1 MRKNTY
7 LIITG
12 SNGSSR
18 TKVFNILQRYNN
30 LLEQA
35 ASTKLKPMDVPIEVS
50 SILLEEYIEHVS
62 WLLVIDGSREFSGCE
77 REWVKNF
84 KGSKSENLF
93 VVFIQRDSFC
103 SEMQRTA
110 EESAY
115 AELGGIYMNSC
126 GAFQE
131 ALYYK
136 RVFFLDAEVKTPG
149 NNMLYD
155 TGILRLRHA
164 LTEHLSAWKRAS
176 GFLEDNLKRKGTI
189 SDEAVDILCRWPYI
203 NILGEYQETGKET
216 VIAFCGGFNTGKST
230 LINKLTGEDI
240 LPTKFTTAT
249 SAVTRI
255 EYGERF
261 EIFSECFGERR
272 KISPEEARQEILY
285 SGRQDFRRKAATAV
299 IFKLPNPMLKNGV
312 VLVDTP
318 GIDDDERLTE
328 ISIRQLKRS
337 SLCVILFTA
346 ERFNK
351 MSDKQLYEY
360 LNKEIAGNVV
370 FVVNKCDLIHSPQEF
385 QRLLE
390 YEKAVLSEMG
400 NQIVG
405 KGTVFNTCCKDE
417 KAADLDGFD
426 KWLGECI
433 GSMASDLQRNARMA
447 HKKSLC
453 EALFKELTN
462 EINMLNERIE
472 SRENYMKLAARE
484 AAHKAGTKISVIRKR
499 LTSFQIEQMEQ
510 LSGIT
515 AYISKELKSY
525 KAEFNRAMLQ
535 RESLTPTD
543 TFEWRKDM
551 LISVIFPSF
560 FENVQE
566 AFEEI
571 FPSGSDFFEGLSGEL
586 VFPALP
592 DSEKLILPGEIP
604 EAEPDKSSYGW
615 LFGSVCYLVGSFDN
629 SINAVRNKLVP
640 RSENFLRDIFQRLE
654 KQIEAMEKD
663 SSEDSF
669 LRKLR
674 LMRANNDIPHR
685 EKLQQTYNILKYLER
700 DIDES

>member
-1 MRKNTY
+1 MHY
-7 LIITG
+7 
-12 SNGSSR
+12 
-18 TKVFNILQRYNN
+18 
-30 LLEQA
+30 
-35 ASTKLKPMDVPIEVS
+35 
-50 SILLEEYIEHVS
+50 
-62 WLLVIDGSREFSGCE
+62 
-77 REWVKNF
+77 
-84 KGSKSENLF
+84 
-93 VVFIQRDSFC
+93 
-103 SEMQRTA
+103 
-110 EESAY
+110 
-115 AELGGIYMNSC
+115 
-126 GAFQE
+126 
-131 ALYYK
+131 
-136 RVFFLDAEVKTPG
+136 
-149 NNMLYD
+149 
-155 TGILRLRHA
+155 
-164 LTEHLSAWKRAS
+164 
-176 GFLEDNLKRKGTI
+176 EDNLIRKDII
-189 SDEAVDILCRWPYI
+189 SDETADILCKEPYI
-203 NILGEYQETGKET
+203 NILREYPETGKET

-230 LINKLTGEDI
+230 LINRLVGKDI

-249 SAVTRI
+249 SVITRI

-261 EIFSECFGERR
+261 EIFAEYYGERK

-285 SGRQDFRRKAATAV
+285 SSGQDFKRKADTAV
-299 IFKLPNPMLKNGV
+299 IFKLPDPLLKNGV

-318 GIDDDERLTE
+318 GIDDDEKLTE

-385 QRLLE
+385 QRLLD

-417 KAADLDGFD
+417 NAADLDGFD
-426 KWLGECI
+426 KWLSKCI
-433 GSMASDLQRNARMA
+433 GRMASDLRRKADKA
-447 HKKSLC
+447 HKKALC
-453 EALFKELTN
+453 EALLEELSN
-462 EINMLNERIE
+462 EINMLNESIE
-472 SRENYMKLAARE
+472 SGENYMKLAARE

-499 LTSFQIEQMEQ
+499 LASFQIEQMEQ

-525 KAEFNRAMLQ
+525 KKEFNRAMLQ

-543 TFEWRKDM
+543 TFEWKKDM

-571 FPSGSDFFEGLSGEL
+571 FPSGSDFFEGLTKEL

-604 EAEPDKSSYGW
+604 GAEPDKSSYGW
-615 LFGSVCYLVGSFDN
+615 LFGSVCYLVGSCDN

-640 RSENFLRDIFQRLE
+640 RSENFLRDIFQNLE
-654 KQIEAMEKD
+654 RQVEDIEKA

-669 LRKLR
+669 LRMLEFMRTDSDIQRRARLR
-674 LMRANNDIPHR
+674 QA
-685 EKLQQTYNILKYLER
+685 YNVIKCLER
-700 DIDES
+700 DIN